1 VASKPGK
8 TIIDIAIQNP
18 TDQEVKFPPMSSVVI
33 GVDEIMPGA
42 EKGGAAAAAA
52 MGGGS
57 SNMGNMTM
65 AVINGLKL

>member
-1 VASKPGK
+1 
-8 TIIDIAIQNP
+8 
-18 TDQEVKFPPMSSVVI
+18 MSSVVI

-42 EKGGAAAAAA
+42 EGGAAAA
-52 MGGGS
+52 MGGDGGS

>member
-8 TIIDIAIQNP
+8 IIITDIAIQNP

-42 EKGGAAAAAA
+42 EKGGAAA
-52 MGGGS
+52 
-57 SNMGNMTM
+57 MGNMTM
-65 AVINGLKL
+65 GG